1 MQLCSSRKLTCF
13 LDIKGY
19 KKCVSGVQVLA
30 PMTSRKGLI
39 PIFWSHL
46 DLSDVS
52 FTGQFFRLLRVV
64 LTHILPGSFS
74 HCISHFFYFHT
85 VFATFLHSFQ
95 NFHPCPPS
103 FHLPFNRCSVRMF
116 IEPLDKQQT
125 VFKWVSENMTWSP
138 YQKYNLWFFLC
149 DLCQD
154 KFVYTDWCSPQKR
167 DGWKPENREHKC
179 DIMIYNKKYMLGLCP
194 PVPGT
199 KPLKPL

>member
-1 MQLCSSRKLTCF
+1 MSHSKDSSSSCWGWF
-13 LDIKGY
+13 
-19 KKCVSGVQVLA
+19 
-30 PMTSRKGLI
+30 SR
-39 PIFWSHL
+39 
-46 DLSDVS
+46 
-52 FTGQFFRLLRVV
+52 
-64 LTHILPGSFS
+64 
-74 HCISHFFYFHT
+74 ISSQEVFHT
-85 VFATFLHSFQ
+85 VFPIFFVFTLFFIISRTFTPAL
-95 NFHPCPPS
+95 PS

-116 IEPLDKQQT
+116 IEPLGKWQT
-125 VFKWVSENMTWSP
+125 VFKWVSENITWSP

-154 KFVYTDWCSPQKR
+154 KFVYADQCSPQKR